1 MYMYSRKNTVYSKDF
16 SNFIAQPGTK
26 NKKYFYRENC
36 AFFLASYTAHQLT
49 FHFGGGRVVRWS
61 WINFQVRGVLLVW
74 IRVGQGPTA
83 LAVGE
88 GGGCLDIFTLIYPF
102 SFLSPSLWETT
113 RYRLKYCLK
122 GSLSPKTTNQPTFH
136 FSIISDVY
144 IDFIIVCAATIF
156 TFPRTMEIKRT
167 VFSARERSLAWDG
180 ILMRTLRL
188 DSQYCNVLLM
198 TLLALISISVV
209 IVKHLLDSATALFV
223 TIHIYFNVQAV

>member
-16 SNFIAQPGTK
+16 NNYIAQLGTK
-26 NKKYFYRENC
+26 NENYFYRENC

-49 FHFGGGRVVRWS
+49 FHF
-61 WINFQVRGVLLVW
+61 
-74 IRVGQGPTA
+74 
-83 LAVGE
+83 
-88 GGGCLDIFTLIYPF
+88 
-102 SFLSPSLWETT
+102 
-113 RYRLKYCLK
+113 
-122 GSLSPKTTNQPTFH
+122 
-136 FSIISDVY
+136 SIISDVY
-144 IDFIIVCAATIF
+144 IDFIIVCAATMF